1 MTLQSWP
8 VQEVAVAG
16 IATVTGTA
24 IARFHTG
31 RAAPTSALKILPLN
45 RS

>member
-1 MTLQSWP
+1 VVGLAS
-8 VQEVAVAG
+8 VV
-16 IATVTGTA
+16 GTA